1 VDVNQYVLAH
11 GIRRTRGALSRW
23 NENPWPV
30 LRSWVAGGVGVA
42 VVLLAVI
49 WLVSTVAQPDLT
61 PMSIPGITEPPDAGN
76 VLQIL
81 FRNSLVLALH
91 GFACVAGFIA
101 GSSLPLSAERRTG
114 FSRWI
119 HEKARPAAFAWVI
132 LVTCFSLGT
141 QAYALGSTGSTLA
154 HQLDISTGVLIL
166 TALPHALPEL
176 TALFLPL
183 AAWTIASRR
192 QEWDDLLAATLVTVA
207 VAIPTLVCAAMW
219 ETYVWPHL
227 LQGVSPLA

>member
-23 NENPWPV
+23 NEDPWPV

-42 VVLLAVI
+42 VVLLAVV

-61 PMSIPGITEPPDAGN
+61 PISIPGISEPPDAGN

-91 GFACVAGFIA
+91 AFACVAGFIA

-207 VAIPTLVCAAMW
+207 VAIPTLVCAAIW

-227 LQGVSPLA
+227 LKGVSPLA